1 MSDNNSWT
9 VVVIDDEE
17 DIRDVMA
24 MMLQDSGY
32 ITKTASDGI
41 AGVDLCYKIL
51 PQIVITD
58 IRMPGM
64 DGLKVLETL
73 KKNIPDIEIIVAT
86 AFGEMD
92 IAIRALQ
99 LDASDFIT
107 KPISHEAFFMAL
119 ARAKE
124 RFTARRKLKLIL
136 HQDKMMSLGR
146 LAASVAHE
154 INNPL
159 SGVLNYIKLMQ
170 RIMEKGVLAEDSRK
184 KFINQLELI
193 ESEISRC
200 TQIVSGLL
208 TFSRKSEPV
217 FTRIDL
223 KCLLDRCVLLSR
235 HKMELGKIE
244 FKLNI
249 SPVLPEINGD
259 FNQLQQCVIN
269 LIFNAI
275 DAMPDGGTLELSA
288 QNEPAKGFVTIS
300 VKDSGH
306 GITEKDILHIFEPFF
321 TTKKDGYGIGLGLS
335 TVYGIMQRHK
345 GSVEAKSRPGK
356 GSVFMLRLPVEN
368 KFPERENVF
377 KNKN

>member
-1 MSDNNSWT
+1 MPDNNYWT

-24 MMLQDSGY
+24 MMLRDSGY
-32 ITKTASDGI
+32 HVETASDGVS
-41 AGVDLCYKIL
+41 GVDLCNKIL

-119 ARAKE
+119 TRAKE
-124 RFTARRKLKLIL
+124 RFSARKNLKLIL

-159 SGVLNYIKLMQ
+159 SGVLNYIKLMH
-170 RIMEKGVLAEDSRK
+170 RIMERGMLTEDSRK

-193 ESEISRC
+193 ENEISRC

-208 TFSRKSEPV
+208 TFSRKSDPAFKKINVEH
-217 FTRIDL
+217 
-223 KCLLDRCVLLSR
+223 LLNRCVLLSR
-235 HKMELGKIE
+235 HKMELSKIE
-244 FKLNI
+244 LRLNI
-249 SPVLPEINGD
+249 NPVLPEVEGD

-275 DAMPDGGTLELSA
+275 DAIPDGGSLELSA
-288 QNEPAKGFVTIS
+288 QNEPGKGFLTIS
-300 VKDSGH
+300 VKDSGY
-306 GITEKDILHIFEPFF
+306 GICEKDLPHIFEPFF
-321 TTKKDGYGIGLGLS
+321 TTKKDGYGVGLGLS
-335 TVYGIMQRHK
+335 TVYGIMERHK
-345 GSVEAKSRPGK
+345 GSVEVKSQPGK
-356 GSVFMLRLPVEN
+356 GSVFILLLPIES
-368 KFPERENVF
+368 KSLER
-377 KNKN
+377 